1 EAEGGR
7 ETNNKRR
14 NRMIRIT
21 IDTGR
26 DGKPIVC
33 VSSEEYEGPI
43 MMAKAY
49 NDTMNALYAK
59 GKAPEKNQS
68 GD

>member
-1 EAEGGR
+1 
-7 ETNNKRR
+7 
-14 NRMIRIT
+14 MIRIT